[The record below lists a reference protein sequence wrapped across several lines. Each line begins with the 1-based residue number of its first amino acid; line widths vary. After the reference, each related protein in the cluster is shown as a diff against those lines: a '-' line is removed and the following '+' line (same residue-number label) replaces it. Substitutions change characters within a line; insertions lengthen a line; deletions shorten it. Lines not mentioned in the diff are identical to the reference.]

1 MQIEAKVVDNMTPT
15 LQRML
20 KKGHDFS
27 PVMARVER
35 EIFAPLKLTA
45 WGRSGLHSI
54 SGELFRAVETWHG
67 KSSAGV
73 TLKKKK
79 AFDLVPPKAVTHTY
93 GRKKF
98 SNKQGYK
105 RIKIRGYDKRRGEDR
120 HAKYVFGEKRR
131 SPWGDIPARPFFPTK
146 RDFDLKQKIIFR
158 MIQEHLSNV

>member
-35 EIFAPLKLTA
+35 EIFAPLRLTA
-45 WGRSGLHSI
+45 WSGSGLSSR
-54 SGELFRAVETWHG
+54 SGELFRAVDTWHG

-73 TLKKKK
+73 TLRSNAGK
-79 AFDLVPPKAVTHTY
+79 DLILPKAATHTGGAKRGSFKANRAKGY
-93 GRKKF
+93 RVKRYATKGGRKVKE
-98 SNKQGYK
+98 YIK
-105 RIKIRGYDKRRGEDR
+105 RSYT
-120 HAKYVFGEKRR
+120 V
-131 SPWGDIPARPFFPTK
+131 PWGNVPARPFFPTAAEIERHQGK
-146 RDFDLKQKIIFR
+146 VHR